1 MTWKK
6 KLMIVLFSLLFLLAV
21 VLTFYFAGVKKYGTP
36 AQYRAKQMEMMK
48 AREDSLQALETIESL
63 ENVADSTLF
72 GMSVYSKILEDAK
85 GKEGK
90 LMALQA
96 TIDSLKQLMA
106 TLEKKEKSI
115 EGKQEELQI
124 GKEMLQDENAAKMAK
139 LYDSMKTQLALPLFL
154 EMNDTL
160 AVKILTRMQERN
172 SARLLGAIGEKDV
185 NKATRLNKLLSMD
198 EVAR

>member
-6 KLMIVLFSLLFLLAV
+6 NLMIVLFSLLFLLAV
-21 VLTFYFAGVKKYGTP
+21 LLTFYFAGVKKYGTP
-36 AQYRAKQMEMMK
+36 TQYREMQMEMMK

-63 ENVADSTLF
+63 ENIADSTLF

-90 LMALQA
+90 LMTLQA
-96 TIDSLKQLMA
+96 TIDSLKQLIA

-124 GKEMLQDENAAKMAK
+124 GREMLQDENAAKMAK